1 MAKSLE
7 LVRDIAFEAAREK
20 LPLLQ
25 PRHEAHVLESQ
36 EEIHAAREL
45 ATRTFSE
52 LGKIDKDEIGE
63 DGVLKHDPFLESS
76 TFFGTF
82 ADGKLEVTT
91 RLIWSPDGTVEDL
104 RLPTERIDPNK
115 AIFLKE
121 QLPGTVAEIG
131 ALAKIHGTSNLAT
144 LKLLR
149 EVFGFADQQG
159 IRYLVC
165 GLEPKLYPTYNKLFG
180 GALQRLHD
188 SEIEFPGIIGMQVP
202 LVIDLQHSFDH
213 QKDEM
218 HKRTLGERAIGF
230 FVRNYFRPNV
240 ESWH

>member
-1 MAKSLE
+1 MAKSFE
-7 LVRDIAFEAAREK
+7 LVRDITLETAREK

-25 PRHEAHVLESQ
+25 PHYEAHLLESP
-36 EEIHAAREL
+36 EEIHEARRL
-45 ATRTFSE
+45 ATLTFSA
-52 LGKIDKDEIGE
+52 LGKIDSAELGE
-63 DGVLKHDPFLESS
+63 DGVLRHDSFLDRSS
-76 TFFGTF
+76 FFGTF
-82 ADGKLEVTT
+82 VDGEMSVTT
-91 RLIWSPDGTVEDL
+91 RLIWTPDGTVEDL
-104 RLPTERIDPNK
+104 RLPTERIDRDK

-121 QLPGTVAEIG
+121 QPPGTVAEIG
-131 ALAKIHGTSNLAT
+131 ALAKVRGSSNVAT

-149 EVFGFADQQG
+149 EVFGFADQND

-188 SEIEFPGIIGMQVP
+188 EEIEFPGIIGMQVP
-202 LVIDLQHSFDH
+202 LMIDLRHSFEH

-218 HKRTLGERAIGF
+218 HKRTLGDRAIGF